1 MADRTPMTEDDL
13 ISILRKEENGSKSY
27 QDSTL
32 SAIREEAQDA
42 YDRQPDGN
50 EQEGTSKV
58 VTSEFQ
64 DVIES
69 MMPGLMGVF
78 TGSDVPVQFA
88 ARRPGE
94 ERWEDEADAY
104 VPHVLMNEND
114 GFTIISAL
122 LKDAL
127 MFRLSGATVDLED
140 AQETRTI
147 PVKGLPQNVIDEMIA
162 KAKEQP
168 GAELEMELAQDEA
181 AAAVESDDL
190 AQPVDPME
198 LQPPDALMPME
209 APATF
214 SGSITITRNY
224 KKVVVDGI
232 APEDIRFTP
241 SARSE
246 DKASFIGFVKRST
259 AGEIVQMLEDKGTPH
274 DDALEIVD
282 SMRSEAPI
290 SPEEAQRNDNAIIN
304 EQERNTVGDSERPLW
319 VVVGFVKADA
329 NGDGVSEMLRVVYAH
344 SGGQGGAIIDQMEW
358 KEEASIAL
366 ATPILM
372 PHTIVGRGIFDQTQ
386 DLQQIG
392 TALMRGFL
400 TNQYFVNHP
409 RPVVTDKVNLDS
421 LLDWTPGSP
430 VRLKASASMNEE
442 HVRWL
447 QVPPIGGPALQAM
460 EYMAT
465 VRENRTGVGRV
476 TQGIEGQTLQNK
488 TLGGLDR
495 MLGASQRRQ
504 DLIAETFAQTS
515 IKRLYRL
522 IYKAIKRAA
531 TGPISYRIGK
541 ETWGTVDPTQW
552 PDDMAATVDVGTGTG
567 GREAAVAKLGTVVT
581 IQEKLIA
588 LQGGK
593 ADGPY
598 VTPENVANAAQSFAD
613 KLGYKTAGRYFQP
626 PAKVAEAIANQQPTA
641 PQMSPEMMAAQAQI
655 AIMEQAA
662 AADIQIKRDKAAAD
676 VETAREK
683 AKADIAIAEFKAM
696 QWAQIEREKAG
707 LKAELND
714 KEMARQAGLKGL
726 QIAADAHVDV
736 AHAVHQ
742 PPPAPNGSMQQ

>member
-1 MADRTPMTEDDL
+1 MADALSEADL
-13 ISILRKEENGSKSY
+13 ISILRREENGSKSY

-32 SAIREEAQDA
+32 SEIREKAQDA

-50 EQEGTSKV
+50 EQEGASKV

-69 MMPGLMGVF
+69 MMPGLMDVF
-78 TGSDVPVQFA
+78 TGSDVPVSFT

-94 ERWEDEADAY
+94 EKWEDEADAY

-147 PVKGLPQNVIDEMIA
+147 PVKGLPQPVIDELTT

-168 GAELEMELAQDEA
+168 GAELAMELVQDEVA
-181 AAAVESDDL
+181 APAAEGDIAEPVEQL
-190 AQPVDPME
+190 A
-198 LQPPDALMPME
+198 PDAPMPME
-209 APATF
+209 QPATF
-214 SGSITITRNY
+214 SGSITITRKF
-224 KKVVVDGI
+224 KKVVVDSI

-246 DKASFIGFVKRST
+246 DKASFLGFVKKST

-274 DDALEIVD
+274 ADALEIVD

-304 EQERNTVGDSERPLW
+304 EQERNTIGDSERPLW
-319 VVVGFVKADA
+319 IVVAFVKADA
-329 NGDGVSEMLRVVYAH
+329 NGDGISEMLRVVYAH
-344 SGGQGGAIIDQMEW
+344 AGGQVGAIIDQVEW
-358 KEEASIAL
+358 TEEASITL

-372 PHTIVGRGIFDQTQ
+372 PHVIAGRGIFDQTQ

-392 TALMRGFL
+392 TALMRGLL

-430 VRLKASASMNEE
+430 VRLKANASMNEE

-447 QVPPIGGPALQAM
+447 QVPSIGGPALQAM

-476 TQGIEGQTLQNK
+476 TQGLEGQTLQNK

-495 MLGASQRRQ
+495 MMGAAQRRQ
-504 DLIAETFAQTS
+504 DLIAQTFAQTS
-515 IKRLYRL
+515 VKRLYRL

-531 TGPISYRIGK
+531 TGPISYRVGK

-552 PDDMAATVDVGTGTG
+552 PDDMAASVDVGTGTG
-567 GREAAVAKLGTVVT
+567 GREAAVGKLGTVAT
-581 IQEKLIA
+581 LQEKLVA

-598 VTPENVANAAQSFAD
+598 VTPDNVANLAQSFAD
-613 KLGYKTAGRYFQP
+613 KLGYKTPGRYFQP
-626 PAKVAEAIANQQPTA
+626 PAKVAEAIANQPPAA

-655 AIMEQAA
+655 ELMKAA
-662 AADIQIKRDKAAAD
+662 AEADVQIKRDKAMAD
-676 VETAREK
+676 VETTREK
-683 AKADIAIAEFKAM
+683 ARSDIAIAEYKAM

-707 LKAELND
+707 LKAALND
-714 KEMARQAGLKGL
+714 KEMARQAGLKSL

-736 AHAVHQ
+736 AHAIHQ
-742 PPPAPNGSMQQ
+742 PPAPQPNGGMPQ